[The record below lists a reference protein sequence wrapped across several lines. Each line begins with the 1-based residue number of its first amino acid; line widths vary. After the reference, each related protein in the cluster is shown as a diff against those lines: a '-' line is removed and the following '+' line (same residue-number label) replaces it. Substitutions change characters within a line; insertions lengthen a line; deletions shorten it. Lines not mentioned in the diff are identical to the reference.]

1 MLEIYHRC
9 FNVVVPLFYTCSSPN
24 LEERFC
30 CAFKFAANARNLLKN
45 KSEEKF
51 DKNPF
56 SVAKPT
62 VYNQLS
68 GYNISEQFCEFQLSP
83 SDSRFKPLFY
93 LTGFIVIF
101 FAVWLCNM

>member
-30 CAFKFAANARNLLKN
+30 CAFKFDANARNLLKN

-51 DKNPF
+51 DKNLSLLLSLLYTTSSQAVT
-56 SVAKPT
+56 SVNNT
-62 VYNQLS
+62 VSFNCL
-68 GYNISEQFCEFQLSP
+68 L
-83 SDSRFKPLFY
+83 
-93 LTGFIVIF
+93 
-101 FAVWLCNM
+101 

>member
-1 MLEIYHRC
+1 MLKIYHRC

-51 DKNPF
+51 DKKPF

-68 GYNISEQFCEFQLSP
+68 GCNVMNNTVTFNCLRESP
-83 SDSRFKPLFY
+83 VLNHCFTLLILLLF
-93 LTGFIVIF
+93 I
-101 FAVWLCNM
+101 AVWLCNL